1 MAEIAAID
9 VLRGDMKVRDGR
21 GHSSGHPCAD
31 DQGDEFDDRKE
42 DCDSNQDVGDSADK
56 FSERSKEMAVKH
68 SRTSCDKECR
78 ADIGAFAIWP
88 IDDGQGRSEGDLT
101 IEAAAGIRDLANSE
115 NGVPCSVLVLL
126 ASRLIVRG
134 HDEAAFGLLLQGSS
148 TGSGGW
154 SGRRIRFTADSRGR
168 ERDLA
173 EPNRDFPN
181 EILVEWFAGYY
192 CQLVGAYLQ

>member
-1 MAEIAAID
+1 
-9 VLRGDMKVRDGR
+9 
-21 GHSSGHPCAD
+21 
-31 DQGDEFDDRKE
+31 
-42 DCDSNQDVGDSADK
+42 
-56 FSERSKEMAVKH
+56 MAVKH
-68 SRTSCDKECR
+68 SRTSGDKECR

-148 TGSGGW
+148 TGSGGS
-154 SGRRIRFTADSRGR
+154 SGRGVLVPAAPGGR
-168 ERDLA
+168 DA
-173 EPNRDFPN
+173 PSS
-181 EILVEWFAGYY
+181 
-192 CQLVGAYLQ
+192 